1 MSLINRFRAHRR
13 LRRRVPPPE
22 VLHTRMS
29 EWFRSPMGAALI
41 RAEKQRLKPAIAKVF
56 GYHML
61 QMGCSLDD
69 ALLDDCPAAFKV
81 RFNPLYCDRRSIAVA
96 SNEALPLGTESMDAV
111 LIHHALDFTPDS
123 HRLLREADRVLTP
136 GGQLLVIGFNPL
148 SLWGLSKVFRW
159 KLEAPWNARFISTLR
174 LSDWLKLLN
183 FHIEE
188 VSYGGFL
195 LPWSSPR
202 LVSHA
207 PQLERIGLRTLRPLG
222 CFYLLVATKQSVPV
236 TPVMARWPRLRA
248 PVIGGPLAETGRIAS
263 SESNRMGAL
272 AEVYYLPDRKRRTE
286 TKEKD

>member
-1 MSLINRFRAHRR
+1 MALINRFRAHRQ
-13 LRRRVPPPE
+13 LRKRIPQPE
-22 VLHTRMS
+22 VLHAQMS

-41 RAEKQRLKPAIAKVF
+41 RAEKQRLDPVIAGVF

-81 RFNPLYCDRRSIAVA
+81 RFNPVYCDRRPVAVA
-96 SNEALPLGTESMDAV
+96 NNEALPLATESMDAV
-111 LIHHALDFTPDS
+111 LIHHALDFTTDS

-136 GGQLLVIGFNPL
+136 GGRLLIIGFNPI
-148 SLWGLSKVFRW
+148 SFWGLSKLFRW
-159 KLEAPWNARFISTLR
+159 RLESPWNARFISTLR

-183 FHIEE
+183 FHIED

-202 LVSHA
+202 VVSHA
-207 PQLERIGLRTLRPLG
+207 PQLERIGQRTIRPLG
-222 CFYLLVATKQSVPV
+222 CFYLLVATKKSVPI

-248 PVIGGPLAETGRIAS
+248 PVIGAPLADAGRMSPVVPGRRQS
-263 SESNRMGAL
+263 SADIHPLSERQPRNN
-272 AEVYYLPDRKRRTE
+272 DI
-286 TKEKD
+286 KD